1 MPRSPHRMTGLGF
14 AAAAE
19 IPLSVAG
26 HLTRGAN
33 TPRSMIKTLV
43 SVGLIAAAAMVVM
56 GASAPAPPTGGTQI
70 TLYVPFTPNGLSI
83 GLAVTRRVSGSCF
96 AGSAASSGRSDA
108 WRCSADNAI
117 LDPCY
122 QGTESGKTVLACPD
136 TPWSANVILLTAT
149 KDLPQKD
156 ANKDTVPKGL
166 PWALELANGMKCSM
180 LTGATFGVAGMR
192 ANYGCGE
199 NAYVVGDPDRS
210 LPTWRVFFLGPRGF
224 AVTQIGVRVA
234 WY

>member
-1 MPRSPHRMTGLGF
+1 MVTKTIATMLAV
-14 AAAAE
+14 AAAAV
-19 IPLSVAG
+19 LAV
-26 HLTRGAN
+26 
-33 TPRSMIKTLV
+33 
-43 SVGLIAAAAMVVM
+43 
-56 GASAPAPPTGGTQI
+56 GASAPAPPAIGATQV

-108 WRCSADNAI
+108 WRCSAGNAI

-122 QGTESGKTVLACPD
+122 QGVESGKTVLACPD
-136 TPWSANVILLTAT
+136 TPWSANVVLLTLT

-156 ANKDTVPKGL
+156 ANKDTAPKGL
-166 PWALELANGMKCSM
+166 PWALELANGRRCEL

-192 ANYGCGE
+192 ANYGCDD

-210 LPTWRVFFLGPRGF
+210 LPVWRVFFLGPRGF

-234 WY
+234 WF

>member
-1 MPRSPHRMTGLGF
+1 MRN
-14 AAAAE
+14 A
-19 IPLSVAG
+19 VAG
-26 HLTRGAN
+26 L
-33 TPRSMIKTLV
+33 LV
-43 SVGLIAAAAMVVM
+43 IAAAAVFAM
-56 GASAPAPPTGGTQI
+56 GASPAPQATDATQV

-83 GLAVTRRVSGSCF
+83 GLAVTRRANGSCF

-108 WRCSADNAI
+108 WRCSAGNAI

-122 QGTESGKTVLACPD
+122 QGFQSGKIVLACPD
-136 TPWSANVILLTAT
+136 TPWSANVVLLTLT

-166 PWALELANGMKCSM
+166 PWALELANGMKCEL

-192 ANYGCGE
+192 ANYGCRE
-199 NAYVVGDPDRS
+199 NAYVIGDPDRS
-210 LPTWRVFFLGPRGF
+210 LPVWRVFFQGPRGF